1 MMVRRVTRR
10 TALAFVR
17 KHGVVLESARG
28 PVPSLAAA
36 VAGGPIRGSWWGH
49 KRGHEIF
56 AITRAIRASP
66 DVLVCRLVRGKVTY
80 VHARVW
86 AALAR
91 VADRFPAK
99 NLAAVHERH
108 TPQGR
113 HEVDVVPFARWL
125 PAEVQAQA
133 RDLSADEAMA
143 ALGSWTIR
151 M

>member
-10 TALAFVR
+10 SALAFVR
-17 KHGVVLESARG
+17 KHGVVLEGARG
-28 PVPSLAAA
+28 PVPSLAEA
-36 VAGGPIRGSWWGH
+36 VAGGRIRGSWWGH

-125 PAEVQAQA
+125 PSAVKAKA
-133 RDLSADEAMA
+133 RKLREDEATA
-143 ALGSWTIR
+143 ALGPWTLR
-151 M
+151 T